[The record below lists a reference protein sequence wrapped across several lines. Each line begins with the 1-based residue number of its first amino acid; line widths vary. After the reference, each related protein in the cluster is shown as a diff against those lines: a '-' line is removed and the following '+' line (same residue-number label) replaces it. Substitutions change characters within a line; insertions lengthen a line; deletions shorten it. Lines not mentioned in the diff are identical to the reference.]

1 MMNFL
6 PITID
11 IENEQILIVGGGKV
25 ALHKVELLERFTN
38 SFKVIAPDIIPAI
51 RERDHVEVVER
62 MYRPGDLDGHLLV
75 YAATD
80 NHELNHRI
88 REDGKKSR
96 SLVNVVD
103 SPAHC
108 DFVSPAIYK
117 KEHMTVAVGSN
128 GEDVYSSID
137 LRNKIRTFL
146 ENGE

>member
-1 MMNFL
+1 MNFL
-6 PITID
+6 PITIN
-11 IENEQILIVGGGKV
+11 IRNEQILIIGGGKV
-25 ALHKVELLERFTN
+25 ALHKVELLERFTR
-38 SFKVIAPDIIPAI
+38 SFKIIAPEIIPALRNRNI
-51 RERDHVEVVER
+51 EVVQR
-62 MYRPGDLDGHLLV
+62 KYRQGDLDGHLLV

-80 NHELNHRI
+80 NPELNHRI

-117 KEHMTVAVGSN
+117 KEHMTIAVSSN
-128 GEDVYSSID
+128 GEDVYASID
-137 LRNKIRTFL
+137 LRNKIRTYL